1 MQYIGEQV
9 KKLADLL
16 TVEMTVDEIICR
28 LHDILKLVATGVD
41 DSYTVLYEIES
52 PPPLSLYWSEP
63 YDVDRDEIMD
73 GGMD

>member
-28 LHDILKLVATGVD
+28 LHDILKLVATDVD

-52 PPPLSLYWSEP
+52 PPATATVVVL
-63 YDVDRDEIMD
+63 VRAIRC
-73 GGMD
+73 GQG